1 MANALGATAIRTACS
16 TAPCSGSATLVTV
29 GPGRAS
35 WLLRSSRR
43 RAGISQAELAR
54 LADVPRTVVNAY
66 ERGTRQPAADTLALL
81 LGAMGSQLEAR
92 PAPRVDVERNAR
104 ILEHV
109 LDLAERLP
117 TRRRGRLTFPPLSR
131 LGV

>member
-1 MANALGATAIRTACS
+1 M
-16 TAPCSGSATLVTV
+16 
-29 GPGRAS
+29 GPGRAA
-35 WLLRSSRR
+35 WLLRSSRL

-54 LADVPRTVVNAY
+54 RADVPRTVVNAY

-81 LGAMGSQLEAR
+81 LGAMGSQLEAHQ
-92 PAPRVDVERNAR
+92 APRVDVERNAR

-117 TRRRGRLTFPPLSR
+117 TRRRGPLTFPPLCR
-131 LGV
+131 LGS